1 MILAFLSFCFLQF
14 LPIPFTVLKPSFLSV
29 QPFLPFAVKRRET
42 RVRFANDADDD
53 VHGKQQQP
61 AKTAAE
67 VIQDIN
73 AKVR

>member
-14 LPIPFTVLKPSFLSV
+14 LPIPFLSLV
-29 QPFLPFAVKRRET
+29 QPFLPFAVRKRET

-53 VHGKQQQP
+53 ARGKQQQQQS